1 MKSCSF
7 LLLRRKRSS
16 IFFLLG
22 LLNPRIRRW
31 QSVSHHLAPVVR
43 NRSSHRMFPPAGTPL
58 LPTPPPHAAGCRR
71 KSRTRALVYSALG
84 YSCHCLCSFQ
94 DSTPQTQFWVMLDLK
109 SQFLPLIM
117 ITEWQIGEL
126 AAGGQG
132 GDPFVTYFLKISW
145 LHN

>member
-43 NRSSHRMFPPAGTPL
+43 NRSSHRMVPPCWHPFATH
-58 LPTPPPHAAGCRR
+58 PTSPRCRLQ
-71 KSRTRALVYSALG
+71 KEVSNPCTGVFCTG
-84 YSCHCLCSFQ
+84 VFV
-94 DSTPQTQFWVMLDLK
+94 P
-109 SQFLPLIM
+109 LPLFFPGFHSSDSVLSDVRSQ
-117 ITEWQIGEL
+117 E
-126 AAGGQG
+126 
-132 GDPFVTYFLKISW
+132 PISS
-145 LHN
+145 LDYDCRMTNRGVGSRRPGRRPICYIFS

>member
-84 YSCHCLCSFQ
+84 YSCYCLCSFQ
-94 DSTPQTQFWVMLDLK
+94 DSTPQTVLSDVRSQEPISSLDYDYRLTNRGVG
-109 SQFLPLIM
+109 SRRPGRRPICYIF
-117 ITEWQIGEL
+117 
-126 AAGGQG
+126 
-132 GDPFVTYFLKISW
+132 S
-145 LHN
+145 